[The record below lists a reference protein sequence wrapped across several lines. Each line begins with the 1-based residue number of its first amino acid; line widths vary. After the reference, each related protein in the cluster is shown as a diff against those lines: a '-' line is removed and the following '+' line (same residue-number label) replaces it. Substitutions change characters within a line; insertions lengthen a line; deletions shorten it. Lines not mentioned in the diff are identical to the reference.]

1 MKKLMTAFAM
11 LAAVSLIAGCFT
23 SATARTRR
31 TVAKDGVVTLE
42 SEVSIVGTGDKASEV
57 AAEGLFADGTSE
69 DLGSGVKNA
78 KTSQQSTGIEGTLNG
93 LGDLMGGMA
102 QFMLATQSL
111 KAPGLVTPEAAIRE
125 SIGETDVKPSVASS
139 AGYDAV
145 PGVNWVGVYG
155 RPSCAKCQ
163 AYKAAHPDVALVNID
178 DAANKTAMWAALE
191 NRGFKGSTVALPV
204 QITADGY
211 ALGVK

>member
-1 MKKLMTAFAM
+1 MKKLMTVLSLTAACAF
-11 LAAVSLIAGCFT
+11 IAGCLT
-23 SATARTRR
+23 SATAYTKRTAPDG
-31 TVAKDGVVTLE
+31 TVTE
-42 SEVSIVGTGDKASEV
+42 SKVRIVGTGDKASEV
-57 AAEGLFADGTSE
+57 AAEGMFADGA
-69 DLGSGVKNA
+69 DDALGAGVKTANA
-78 KTSQQSTGIEGTLNG
+78 TQQSTGIEGTLNG

-102 QFMLATQSL
+102 QFMVAAQTL

-163 AYKAAHPDVALVNID
+163 AYRAAHPDTAIVNID

-191 NRGFKGSTVALPV
+191 NRGFEGSTVALPV

-211 ALGVK
+211 AQGVK

>member
-23 SATARTRR
+23 SATARTKR

-102 QFMLATQSL
+102 QFMLAAQSL
-111 KAPGLVTPEAAIRE
+111 KVPAAVASASVAPE
-125 SIGETDVKPSVASS
+125 SGETDVKPAATSS

-145 PGVNWVGVYG
+145 PGAGGVGVYG
-155 RPSCAKCQ
+155 RPSCAKCR
-163 AYKAAHPDVALVNID
+163 AYKAAHPDVAIVNID
-178 DAANKTAMWAALE
+178 DAANRTAMWAALE

>member
-23 SATARTRR
+23 SATARTKR

-111 KAPGLVTPEAAIRE
+111 KVPAAVASVSGE
-125 SIGETDVKPSVASS
+125 SVGETDVKPSAASS
-139 AGYDAV
+139 AGYDAA

-163 AYKAAHPDVALVNID
+163 AYRAAHPDTAIVNID

>member
-1 MKKLMTAFAM
+1 MKKLMTVLSLTAACAF
-11 LAAVSLIAGCFT
+11 IAGCLT
-23 SATARTRR
+23 SATAYTKRTAPDG
-31 TVAKDGVVTLE
+31 TVTE
-42 SEVSIVGTGDKASEV
+42 SKVRIVGTGDKASEV
-57 AAEGLFADGTSE
+57 AAEGMFADGA
-69 DLGSGVKNA
+69 DDALGAGVKNA

-102 QFMLATQSL
+102 QFMVAAQTL

-163 AYKAAHPDVALVNID
+163 AYKAAHPDTAIVNID

-191 NRGFKGSTVALPV
+191 NRGFEGSTVALPV

-211 ALGVK
+211 AQGVK

>member
-1 MKKLMTAFAM
+1 M
-11 LAAVSLIAGCFT
+11 
-23 SATARTRR
+23 
-31 TVAKDGVVTLE
+31 
-42 SEVSIVGTGDKASEV
+42 
-57 AAEGLFADGTSE
+57 FADGA
-69 DLGSGVKNA
+69 DDALGAGVKTANA
-78 KTSQQSTGIEGTLNG
+78 TQQSTGIEGTLSG

-111 KAPGLVTPEAAIRE
+111 KVPAARE
-125 SIGETDVKPSVASS
+125 YADALSGETDVKPAATGS

-145 PGVNWVGVYG
+145 PGAGGVGVYG

-163 AYKAAHPDVALVNID
+163 AYKAAHPDVAIVNID
-178 DAANKTAMWAALE
+178 DAANRTAMWAALE

-211 ALGVK
+211 AQGVK